1 MSIEVFPGT
10 KPLTRPA
17 PPNWGEISPDGDPA
31 RVVRFALVG
40 GWADETLS
48 SAAYRMETE
57 RKLAGRIFRPLID
70 LIFRPFGAHHCRNA
84 YLAEHRR
91 HQLPPSLRG

>member
-1 MSIEVFPGT
+1 MSWAKQVLI
-10 KPLTRPA
+10 
-17 PPNWGEISPDGDPA
+17 
-31 RVVRFALVG
+31 ALDQLANALIG

-70 LIFRPFGAHHCRNA
+70 AIFRPFGAHHCRNA

-91 HQLPPSLRG
+91 QQLPPSLRG

>member
-1 MSIEVFPGT
+1 M
-10 KPLTRPA
+10 
-17 PPNWGEISPDGDPA
+17 NWLKQVLIALDQLGN
-31 RVVRFALVG
+31 ALVG

-70 LIFRPFGAHHCRNA
+70 LIFRPFGAHHCRSA
-84 YLAEHRR
+84 YLSEHRR
-91 HQLPPSLRG
+91 QQLPPSLRG